1 MSYDALTLS
10 NRCIDLLCP
19 DKELLIW
26 QYEFLPRR
34 ISPAPGQEAHFPENL
49 PRCNAPDSWIE
60 AGFLHPGS
68 IPELAGFFRCLERDT
83 AAVSCTVNIRLDET
97 GFRWMQITGTLLEPG
112 RALCVA
118 VSSASGADSE
128 HRLFQEEQLRIMLS
142 EDVIAASTVNLSR
155 NRVEYIWAGL
165 LSSEKLGIVKTYPQM
180 YAMGLGSIVS
190 DEDQR
195 QYEKFFSYDA
205 LFASYE
211 RGTTTLT
218 LEYRYQRPDGT
229 VIWAGMHASLLRD
242 SDTGDLMFYSYIRSI
257 DAKKRHELR
266 LREKAERDAVTG
278 LYNKA
283 TAESMIK
290 NTLRSSRG
298 QSGRCALLIVDLDNF
313 KDVNDNYGHPY
324 GDYVLSETGRA
335 LLAAFGQRAIKGR
348 LGGDEFVVFLHSI
361 PSDKWAVEKSDDF
374 LEILRNYSPDDLSRP
389 LTCSI
394 GVAFADIGTAGFQQ
408 LYEQADTALYASK
421 QAGKNRCTVYHNQQ
435 RIGQKTSRSAVPV
448 QQYVLGQLCDPVF
461 IMDAQSQALLY
472 MNPSAIAAFY
482 IQNYMGRPCGELLPG
497 YLEAR
502 PPHQTGALW
511 PYTLHASLQNDHG
524 PRHYSARE
532 YPIDWDGR
540 KAILALLLDKP

>member
-1 MSYDALTLS
+1 MSYDSLTLS
-10 NRCIDLLCP
+10 SICMELLCP
-19 DKELLIW
+19 DKGLLIW
-26 QYEFLPRR
+26 QYEFLTRR
-34 ISPAPGQEAHFPENL
+34 ISPAPGQEAHFPGNL
-49 PRCNAPDSWIE
+49 PQCDAPASWIE
-60 AGFLHPGS
+60 AGSLHPGS
-68 IPELAGFFRCLERDT
+68 IPELTGFFHRLERDA
-83 AAVSCTVNIRLDET
+83 AAVSCTVNIRPDET
-97 GFRWMQITGTLLEPG
+97 DFRWMRITGKLLEPG

-118 VSSASGADSE
+118 VNAAPEADSE

-155 NRVEYIWAGL
+155 DRVEYIWAGL

-180 YAMGLGSIVS
+180 YALGFGSIVS
-190 DEDQR
+190 DEDRR
-195 QYEKFFSYDA
+195 QYENLFSYDA

-242 SDTGDLMFYSYIRSI
+242 PDTGDLMFYSYIRSI

-266 LREKAERDAVTG
+266 LREKAERDAITG

-298 QSGRCALLIVDLDNF
+298 QPGRCALLIVDLDNF

-324 GDYVLSETGRA
+324 GDHVLSETGRA
-335 LLAAFGQRAIKGR
+335 LLAAFGQRAINGR
-348 LGGDEFVVFLHSI
+348 LGGDEFVVFLHSF
-361 PSDKWAVEKSDDF
+361 PSDKWVLEKSNDF
-374 LEILRNYSPDDLSRP
+374 LEILCNHSPVDLAHP

-394 GVAFADIGTAGFQQ
+394 GVAFADIDAIGFHQ

-421 QAGKNRCTVYHNQQ
+421 QAGKNRCTVYHNQ
-435 RIGQKTSRSAVPV
+435 RRTRPKTSRPAVPV

-461 IMDAQSQALLY
+461 IMDAQSQGLLY
-472 MNPSAIAAFY
+472 MNPAAIAAFR
-482 IQNYMGRPCGELLPG
+482 IQNYVGHTCGESIPG
-497 YLEAR
+497 YLESR

-511 PYTLHASLQNDHG
+511 PYTLQTSLADDHG
-524 PRHYSARE
+524 PRHYYVRE

-540 KAILALLLDKP
+540 KAIIAFLLDRP